1 MLLAMDG
8 LLKQAQL
15 ERRAIGSFNVY
26 NGETI
31 RGAVQ
36 AAGKTKLPMIISFGA
51 GYLRNMDLEEVVY
64 LVHRLTAGE
73 GQFVL
78 HLDHCRDLEV
88 IRHAIEAGFTSVM
101 YDGSAL
107 AYEENVAHTKEVCA
121 MAKAAGVSVE
131 AELGSLALGAHSAE
145 GELGDALAYTD
156 SQRAASFAE
165 ETGVTALAVSIGTV
179 HGLYQGTPKIRVDL
193 LQQIRSLV
201 DTPLVLHG
209 GSGTPKEQLK
219 ACIQNGITKIN
230 VNTEISE
237 TVMAKT
243 LEALEADPHLH
254 FSRLSL
260 LQAEWTAEVIEGYQQ
275 FFWDQ
280 KTL

>member
-78 HLDHCRDLEV
+78 HLDHCG
-88 IRHAIEAGFTSVM
+88 HARSSFVSPF
-101 YDGSAL
+101 SC
-107 AYEENVAHTKEVCA
+107 NSC
-121 MAKAAGVSVE
+121 KAASRGSTFSVS
-131 AELGSLALGAHSAE
+131 
-145 GELGDALAYTD
+145 T
-156 SQRAASFAE
+156 R
-165 ETGVTALAVSIGTV
+165 
-179 HGLYQGTPKIRVDL
+179 
-193 LQQIRSLV
+193 
-201 DTPLVLHG
+201 
-209 GSGTPKEQLK
+209 
-219 ACIQNGITKIN
+219 
-230 VNTEISE
+230 
-237 TVMAKT
+237 
-243 LEALEADPHLH
+243 
-254 FSRLSL
+254 
-260 LQAEWTAEVIEGYQQ
+260 
-275 FFWDQ
+275 
-280 KTL
+280 